1 MVNLELSHAHYSV
14 LLQALLS
21 RMDYLTSKI
30 HFYTESNNWDMVTI
44 LKDDFSDVFELYI
57 RLKTTQLMKKI
68 VRFRQYLRCVIV
80 YTDIQSV
87 RVLHYAVS
95 TDYVEDFT
103 QMIKDTFVHP
113 DISFIDII
121 YSPDSRQFFQLIQI

>member
-1 MVNLELSHAHYSV
+1 
-14 LLQALLS
+14 
-21 RMDYLTSKI
+21 
-30 HFYTESNNWDMVTI
+30 
-44 LKDDFSDVFELYI
+44 
-57 RLKTTQLMKKI
+57 MKKK

-80 YTDIQSV
+80 YNDIQSV

-113 DISFIDII
+113 SISFTDII
-121 YSPDSRQFFQLIQI
+121 YSYDSRDYFQLI